1 MRFKKLLVALDFSE
15 PSRKALHSAA
25 QMAADNG
32 AEMVLVHVWQPTA
45 SLTGGP
51 EFPISFAEDYIQQA
65 KDGLEDSKREA
76 EQMARAGSGARR
88 SVPRLSNSR
97 LRRGEPARS
106 CEEYAWRISVV
117 HRMKDAVW
125 QFFNS
130 SVAGTDVAA
139 IDNVSERADSHTIQ
153 RTNR

>member
-76 EQMARAGSGARR
+76 EQMGARR
-88 SVPRLSNSR
+88 VSTIVLTGTPWHEIAEL
-97 LRRGEPARS
+97 LRKDES
-106 CEEYAWRISVV
+106 YDLVV
-117 HRMKDAVW
+117 IGSHGRTGLKHVLLG
-125 QFFNS
+125 
-130 SVAGTDVAA
+130 SVA
-139 IDNVSERADSHTIQ
+139 ERIVRHVPVPVLVVRSRD
-153 RTNR
+153 